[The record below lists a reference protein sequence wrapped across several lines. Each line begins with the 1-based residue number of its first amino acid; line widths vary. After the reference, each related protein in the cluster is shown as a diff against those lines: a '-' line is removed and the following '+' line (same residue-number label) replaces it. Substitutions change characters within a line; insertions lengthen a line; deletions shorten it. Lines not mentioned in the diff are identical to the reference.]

1 VTFHLLTCKLAQ
13 LQEVETANTDG
24 MRLVTQDDFLKF
36 LAESKSVTIE
46 DVKVDIGKP
55 WHITL
60 FAPPKDYTVEEF
72 TIWSFPDRGD
82 WATHSGKYRGN
93 WSPYIPRNLISKYS
107 KPGETVLDQMCGSG
121 TTLVECKLLDRN
133 GIGVDINR
141 DAIMLTLDRLRFDYN
156 PLDSAHQS
164 KIQTYIGD
172 ARNLDRIA
180 DESIDLVTTH
190 PPYAWIIPYSK
201 RRIPGDISAERK
213 LPEFLKAI
221 RKVAG
226 ESHRVLKP
234 DRYCAILIGDTRKG
248 RHYVPISIGV
258 LQAFLSVG
266 FVLKEDIVKVQHK
279 TKTTREK
286 WRGHKYDFYKI
297 AHEHLYVFRKP
308 AKDENTTPLK
318 YSKAWWS
325 TPP

>member
-1 VTFHLLTCKLAQ
+1 MTFHLLTCKLAQ